1 MSVVMPEVPK
11 GTGKHPVI
19 LVVVTANDMAASR
32 EFYSRLFGWQS
43 YPLSPE
49 VTAVVAPAGPTVS
62 LRSGMPDGFPGVVP
76 FIGVPDVD
84 IALESIVAA
93 GGQIER
99 VPWTAP
105 MVGTLARFRDPAGT
119 IYGLTN
125 ALPPGELPHVLPPF
139 GSNPKPPI
147 GTVCVLEMYAAD
159 RSGCARFFGDLFG
172 WGTKETM
179 PNYLAF
185 DPGAG
190 VGGTFQM
197 HTPSLPAVAYIYAA
211 DVGAKLAEL
220 EAHGGQRMGDP
231 MGVPGLA
238 TFGYFKDPSGTVM
251 GLLGP

>member
-1 MSVVMPEVPK
+1 MSIAMPEVPK
-11 GTGKHPVI
+11 GTGKHPII

-32 EFYSRLFGWQS
+32 EFYTKLFGWQMHV
-43 YPLSPE
+43 LSPE
-49 VTAVVAPAGPTVS
+49 VTAVVTPAGPTVS

-76 FIGVPDVD
+76 FVGVPDVEA
-84 IALESIVAA
+84 ALDRIVAD
-93 GGQIER
+93 GGQVER
-99 VPWTAP
+99 APWIAP
-105 MVGTLARFRDPAGT
+105 MVGKLARFKDPAGT

-125 ALPPGELPHVLPPF
+125 ALPPGETPHLLPPF
-139 GSNPKPPI
+139 GTNPKPPT

-159 RSGCARFFGDLFG
+159 GAVSARFFGDQFG

-179 PNYLAF
+179 PNYMAF

-197 HTPSLPAVAYIYAA
+197 HTPSLPAVAYIYVA
-211 DVGAKLAEL
+211 DVGSKLAEL

-231 MGVPGLA
+231 MRVPGAA

-251 GLLGP
+251 GLLGS